1 MLVPMAQTHHAIDYV
16 ELNVTDL
23 DAAQSFYGTAF
34 GWRFT
39 SYGPGYAG
47 IRDVDSEDEVG
58 GLNLNPDVGP
68 GGVLVL
74 LYSAD
79 LDGTVTAVRNAG
91 GTIVDEPY
99 AFPGGRRFTFL
110 DPSGNRLGVWAE
122 S

>member
-23 DAAQSFYGTAF
+23 EAAQSFYGTAF

-39 SYGPGYAG
+39 SYGPSYAS
-47 IRDVDSEDEVG
+47 IHAVDGDDEVG
-58 GLNLNPDVGP
+58 GLNLDPDVGP
-68 GGVLVL
+68 VGVLVQ

-79 LDGTVTAVRNAG
+79 LDGTVAAVRSAG